1 MQTTEELKYRN
12 PARPLTRGPFLD
24 RRGFFSLSLSFF
36 FPGKISTINVWV
48 LANISLFFGELIVL
62 YRPPNYL

>member
-1 MQTTEELKYRN
+1 MQTTEELKCRN

-24 RRGFFSLSLSFF
+24 IPGFFFSLSLFF